1 MKPVRWHELELQ
13 HLRYAIAVKD
23 HRGFSRAAIALGLD
37 QGFLSR
43 QIKLL
48 EVRLG
53 FDLFDRKTHPL
64 GITNAGQAFL
74 EKADQILIQTQRA
87 VELAQEIEAGRQG
100 RLDVGINT
108 SIANS
113 NLPKITQMFRSQFP
127 DVNLVLHELASYAQI
142 EQLQNHQLDVGFF
155 HQHSLQNLADKDR
168 KAFSEIAIL
177 EESLVLVLPENH
189 RYAKRASVSLTEFKN
204 EGFVLPPP
212 SLLYGL
218 RDQIDQL
225 CVKASFK
232 PKVEQEAAWITTV
245 LSLVAGSVGISL
257 LPANVKN
264 LQRTGVVYCDIQESS
279 PVLKIVAVQR
289 ASNMSAILENF
300 LNVVKEIS
308 YSFPMK
314 RLGN

>member
-23 HRGFSRAAIALGLD
+23 HQGFIQAAITLGLD

-43 QIKLL
+43 QIQRL
-48 EVRLG
+48 EARLG
-53 FDLFDRKTHPL
+53 FDLFDRATRPL

-74 EKADQILIQTQRA
+74 EKAEQILIQTQRA
-87 VELAQEIEAGRQG
+87 VELAQEIEAGKQG

-113 NLPKITQMFRSQFP
+113 YLPKITQMFRSQFP

-155 HQHSLQNLADKDR
+155 HQHSLQNLADEDR

-177 EESLVLVLPENH
+177 KESLVLVLPENH
-189 RYAKRASVSLTEFKN
+189 RYAKRASVSLTEFKKS

-225 CVKASFK
+225 CVKANFQ
-232 PKVEQEAAWITTV
+232 PRVEQEAAWITTV
-245 LSLVAGSVGISL
+245 LSLVAGGVGISL

-279 PVLKIVAVQR
+279 PVLKIVAVRR

-308 YSFPMK
+308 
-314 RLGN
+314 